1 MTQKNMN
8 RSLSRG
14 IFLIL
19 LAAASFASGDAAVK
33 WISTRANE
41 AQIIQARYLV
51 LFVLI
56 LVFSGVQHKKA
67 GQRLWTLQKP
77 ALTLGRSLLLPLF
90 DALFI
95 FSFILLPLTTVTAV
109 LASVPILVTLLS
121 VFILG
126 EQIRLYRWIAV
137 ICGCLGVL
145 VVVNPLSLSF
155 DKNLIFPLAGIFLL
169 ALYQVLIKVG
179 ADYEHPR
186 NNQFYMG
193 LVSCVVTTAAL
204 PFFWQDISVETIML
218 LLGLS
223 FFHAFGHL
231 LMMIAM
237 SQASPAKLQPFTYTG
252 LIWATFYGWLFFAE
266 WPDSRVMIG
275 LSLIVASGL
284 FVFYRQH
291 QKELD

>member
-1 MTQKNMN
+1 MTQKNLDKN
-8 RSLSRG
+8 LSRG

-51 LFVLI
+51 LFLLI
-56 LVFSGVQHKKA
+56 LVFSGVQQKKS
-67 GQRLWTLQKP
+67 GQKLWALRKP

-90 DALFI
+90 DGLFI
-95 FSFILLPLTTVTAV
+95 FAFILLPLTTVTAV

-179 ADYEHPR
+179 AAHEHPR

-266 WPDSRVMIG
+266 WPDSRVIIG

-284 FVFYRQH
+284 FVFYRQY

>member
-1 MTQKNMN
+1 MSQKINN
-8 RSLSRG
+8 LSRG

-51 LFVLI
+51 LFILI
-56 LVFSGVQHKKA
+56 LVFSGIQQKKT
-67 GQRLWTLQKP
+67 GQKLWTLQKP
-77 ALTLGRSLLLPLF
+77 VLTLGRSLLLPLF
-90 DALFI
+90 DVLFI
-95 FSFILLPLTTVTAV
+95 FAFILLPLTTVTAV
-109 LASVPILVTLLS
+109 LSSVPILVTLLS

-126 EQIRLYRWIAV
+126 ERIRLYRWIAV
-137 ICGCLGVL
+137 ICGCFGVL

-155 DKNLIFPLAGIFLL
+155 DKNLVFPLAGIFFL

-179 ADYEHPR
+179 ADHEHPR

-204 PFFWQDISVETIML
+204 PFFWQDISVETMML

-223 FFHAFGHL
+223 LFHAVGHL

-252 LIWATFYGWLFFAE
+252 LIWATFYGWFFFAE
-266 WPDSRVMIG
+266 WPQSRVMIG

-284 FVFYRQH
+284 FVFYRQYKK
-291 QKELD
+291 QLD